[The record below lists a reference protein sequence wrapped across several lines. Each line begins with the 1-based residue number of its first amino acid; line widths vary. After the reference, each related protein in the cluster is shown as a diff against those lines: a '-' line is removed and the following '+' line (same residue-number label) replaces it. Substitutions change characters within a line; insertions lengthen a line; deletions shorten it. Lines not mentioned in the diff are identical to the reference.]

1 LLNKKR
7 GKTDLEKTFEQIQ
20 KKEKFFTSVMN
31 VIFFVIIAAVMM
43 IVLSIMSSL

>member
-7 GKTDLEKTFEQIQ
+7 GKPDLEKTFEQIQ

-31 VIFFVIIAAVMM
+31 VIFFVIIVAVMM
-43 IVLSIMSSL
+43 IVLSIVSSL